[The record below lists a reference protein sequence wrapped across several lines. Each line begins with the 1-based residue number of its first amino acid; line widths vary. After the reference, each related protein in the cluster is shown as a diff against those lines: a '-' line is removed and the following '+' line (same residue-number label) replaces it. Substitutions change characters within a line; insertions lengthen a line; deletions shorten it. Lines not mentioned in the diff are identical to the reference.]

1 MCVPSF
7 SQRRG
12 APAKNISSTL
22 SANKQLLL
30 SLPPLKFDAAS
41 FFYPPLPEPQSST
54 IPNISSSSDKHP
66 HIIVQHDYH
75 DRAAE
80 IVSYSMEDIQTTRGG
95 VAVPFPPKLHEM
107 LEQVQEEGLEH
118 IVSWQPHGRCFLVHD
133 PKGFVDIVLPKYF
146 KQSKLASFQ
155 RQLNLYGFQRLTK
168 GNDKGGYYHEYFL
181 RGRTDLCS
189 KIHRLK
195 VKGTGVRARS
205 NPEQEPDLW
214 KMSWITN
221 HGIDTSAHTQSHEAA
236 TTTPVPFPSRVSSE
250 ESMAV
255 VPKET
260 KLSQQQQQQEQ
271 EDLDDLFFF
280 EGQAFH
286 ALEPTSVAQHA
297 SLPAVD
303 DAIDFGDADIDA
315 LLSDIKLPGNFHL
328 DIIDSIDDD
337 VAFGNLL
344 ERLIDE
350 Q

>member
-1 MCVPSF
+1 M
-7 SQRRG
+7 
-12 APAKNISSTL
+12 IS
-22 SANKQLLL
+22 NKQLLL
-30 SLPPLKFDAAS
+30 SFPPLKFDAS
-41 FFYPPLPEPQSST
+41 SSFYPPLPERQSSGT
-54 IPNISSSSDKHP
+54 AEKHT

-75 DRAAE
+75 DRASE
-80 IVSYSMEDIQTTRGG
+80 IVSLALDEVQTTRGG
-95 VAVPFPPKLHEM
+95 VAVPFPPRLHEM
-107 LEQVQEEGLEH
+107 LEMVQEEGLEH

-181 RGRTDLCS
+181 RGRTDLCA

-205 NPEQEPDLW
+205 NPEAEPDLW
-214 KMSWITN
+214 KMNWITG
-221 HGIDTSAHTQSHEAA
+221 HGMAA
-236 TTTPVPFPSRVSSE
+236 LVTPEQQQDSSLEIFPSRVSSDS
-250 ESMAV
+250 SMTKDSVASQ
-255 VPKET
+255 PDSKEV
-260 KLSQQQQQQEQ
+260 SA
-271 EDLDDLFFF
+271 EDLYFF
-280 EGQAFH
+280 EGRAFH
-286 ALEPTSVAQHA
+286 AMESLQQQVIPT
-297 SLPAVD
+297 LYDTLDFD
-303 DAIDFGDADIDA
+303 DTDIEA

-328 DIIDSIDDD
+328 DIIDCIDDD